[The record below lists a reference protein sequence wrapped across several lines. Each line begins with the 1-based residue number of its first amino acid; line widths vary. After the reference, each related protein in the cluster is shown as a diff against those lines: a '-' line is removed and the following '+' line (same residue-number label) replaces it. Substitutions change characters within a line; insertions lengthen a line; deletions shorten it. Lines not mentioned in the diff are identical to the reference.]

1 MAPAHE
7 DRPPEHSAGDH
18 GESPARLRQ
27 PSRQPSRARE
37 NASTTYGSSRGDT
50 VFTDGDASAAAPGT
64 SADGHERKPWLKRV
78 AARLGLDMPT
88 LKMMLKGSLPPI
100 IAISMLQSR
109 AATAYFSSIGYEV
122 SIISVLAVAI
132 LPRGK
137 YLQTLVLNLTAI
149 ATGTALAMLVLWC
162 GVQARLHTSS
172 LPPQTATTT
181 SDTTTGPPRRLPY
194 NGSQSTVCALWL
206 FFSIWLVNL
215 VRAKAPSFNIP
226 TILFSILVDIACMN
240 GPQLGSTAAAW
251 VLVRR
256 LLTSML
262 AALAIATV
270 VSLLIFPVSSRG
282 VVVRQLGAGVG
293 LLRKAV
299 RLQGEYLRGLEN
311 VDMFAL
317 RTVETS
323 VGGGVV
329 RAGDRVC
336 GATQS
341 ETDDDGGDRSEQR
354 RWMGLR
360 RRKRKARRK
369 LRKEQKK
376 MESPASDNMGMER
389 EQEVAL
395 DLKRT
400 VLQLRGLS
408 GKLQSDIGFAKN
420 EVGWGKLSPRDLG
433 EVFKYFRAIFIPVMG
448 MATIMDV
455 FRRTAERRGWITDED
470 EETPV
475 EVIEEKWE
483 ERRLWNGLMR
493 ELHEPFAILSE
504 AIDQGLEH
512 AALQLEIVRR
522 TKGSRKRN
530 AAAKKVPS
538 ASADVEARA
547 GETAPGESEF
557 SRNIEE
563 KLQRFYKCKGDTIR
577 YWAKERGLSADSDGG
592 RPGTANMDF
601 RWRSQGQLYVLLY
614 LEQLMQATGEAV
626 HDLVLFA
633 DAKVADGTMSS
644 KRLLV
649 PGLHQ
654 MRKWASSVL
663 GRRGASRDPTAQES
677 SDVMDQGGIVVHLG
691 PGFARRRDLEHLPP
705 ESAWE
710 RLGDGVRVLS
720 ALLSSEASAFGI
732 RVACATMTVAI
743 VGFVETTQV
752 FFQEHRLVW
761 AMIVIAMG
769 MTQTSGQSIFGFL
782 CRVGGT
788 VVAMLSSFIIW
799 YMVGEQP
806 AGVIV
811 MMWLF
816 TFVDYYFFL
825 KYPRFVPA
833 TMLIIFTQVLII
845 GYELQ
850 VGVIGIR
857 ASEALGTIYYPTYL
871 LAPYRVAAVAGGCL
885 VAFFWT
891 VFPSPLTDRTWLRR
905 DLSAT
910 LYLLANYFSAIS
922 QTIRVQLDEE
932 EAQKQWKQ
940 PQQLLEEETE
950 QPPPQLEVASP
961 AHHLAKVRH
970 KIFGKLMLLLPSL
983 ESHSDWQSWEP
994 TIGGRFP
1001 REVYDDILL
1010 RSNRI
1015 LNYLTLMSYTA
1026 TRSPHSGPSASSRPS
1041 SADERWVRTLR
1052 AVLDEVQPAHHQI
1065 VSTLALLS
1073 NALLS
1078 GQSLPPFIQMP
1089 SLYGVRNPRLPGD
1102 RPAGGGGCLHH
1113 THPGR
1118 PCPWASPFS
1127 SSSGA
1132 AVTGTDDDDDDE
1144 DVGGNLADML
1154 DPRNVEQRGYTEF
1167 AVMQVC
1173 STLVRD
1179 DLQAL
1184 VRAVERLVG
1193 VVDFSYRVD
1202 TGAGDPLDGVKAA
1215 GKREGGK
1222 EKSTQQQQQQRQQ
1235 QQQQR
1240 QQQQRQQQQESSK
1253 RGVRRRR
1260 RRGTMVST
1268 AVDDSGS
1275 SSSSDMDSIR
1285 QRWPSRTSAG
1295 AG

>member
-1 MAPAHE
+1 MAPLHRHPYA
-7 DRPPEHSAGDH
+7 
-18 GESPARLRQ
+18 ESPAQEVVSAQ
-27 PSRQPSRARE
+27 PSRVGE
-37 NASTTYGSSRGDT
+37 NAAGTSYPSSRGGT
-50 VFTDGDASAAAPGT
+50 VFADGDASVGAPSVSVAGVR
-64 SADGHERKPWLKRV
+64 EKKPWLKRL
-78 AARLGLDMPT
+78 AARLGLDLLT
-88 LKMMLKGSLPPI
+88 LKLMLKGSLPPI

-109 AATAYFSSIGYEV
+109 AATDYFSSIGYEV
-122 SIISVLAVAI
+122 SIVSVLAVAI

-137 YLQTLVLNLTAI
+137 YLQTLVLNLTAVI
-149 ATGTALAMLVLWC
+149 AGTGLAMLVLWL
-162 GVQARLHTSS
+162 GVQARLNTST
-172 LPPQTATTT
+172 LPPQTTT
-181 SDTTTGPPRRLPY
+181 SNTTTGRPQRLPY
-194 NGSQSTVCALWL
+194 NGPQSAVCAVWL

-226 TILFSILVDIACMN
+226 TILFSILLNIACMN

-251 VLVRR
+251 LLVRR

-262 AALAIATV
+262 TALAIASA
-270 VSLLIFPVSSRG
+270 VSLLVFPVSSRG

-317 RTVETS
+317 HTVETS
-323 VGGGVV
+323 VGGGIV
-329 RAGDRVC
+329 RAG
-336 GATQS
+336 GGTGTAIQS
-341 ETDDDGGDRSEQR
+341 DTDDGGEDQSEERRS
-354 RWMGLR
+354 WMGLR
-360 RRKRKARRK
+360 RRRRKTRRK
-369 LRKEQKK
+369 LKKTQKRAERTGSRDDK
-376 MESPASDNMGMER
+376 TGMER
-389 EQEVAL
+389 EQAVAL
-395 DLKRT
+395 DLKGT

-420 EVGWGKLSPRDLG
+420 EVGWGKLSARDLG

-455 FRRTAERRGWITDED
+455 FRRTAERRGWIPEDD
-470 EETPV
+470 EETPA
-475 EVIEEKWE
+475 EVMEEKWE

-522 TKGSRKRN
+522 PKVSKKRAGV
-530 AAAKKVPS
+530 AAPS
-538 ASADVEARA
+538 ASGDVEARG
-547 GETAPGESEF
+547 GETAPGEAEF
-557 SRNIEE
+557 SRSIEE
-563 KLQRFYKCKGDTIR
+563 KLQRFYKRKGNTIR
-577 YWAKERGLSADSDGG
+577 YWAKERGLSSDPNGAG
-592 RPGTANMDF
+592 SRPGTANMDF

-626 HDLVLFA
+626 HELVLFA
-633 DAKVADGTMSS
+633 DGKVADGTMSS
-644 KRLLV
+644 KRLLI

-663 GRRGASRDPTAQES
+663 GRRGEQSRDPSAQES

-705 ESAWE
+705 ESTWE
-710 RLGDGVRVLS
+710 RLGDGVRALS
-720 ALLSSEASAFGI
+720 ALLSSEASAFGM
-732 RVACATMTVAI
+732 RVAFATMTVAV

-752 FFQEHRLVW
+752 FFQQHRLVW

-788 VVAMLSSFIIW
+788 IIAMLSSFVIW
-799 YMVGEQP
+799 YMVGEHP

-833 TMLIIFTQVLII
+833 TMLVIFTQVLII

-857 ASEALGTIYYPTYL
+857 ASEALGTIYYPTHL
-871 LAPYRVAAVAGGCL
+871 LAPYRVAVVAGGCL

-932 EAQKQWKQ
+932 EAQQQ
-940 PQQLLEEETE
+940 QQQLEKDTE
-950 QPPPQLEVASP
+950 QPPPLPEVASP

-983 ESHSDWQSWEP
+983 ESHSNWQNWEP

-1026 TRSPHSGPSASSRPS
+1026 TRSPHSGPFASSPPS
-1041 SADERWVRTLR
+1041 PADERWVRTLR

-1078 GQSLPPFIQMP
+1078 GQSLPPFIRMP
-1089 SLYGVRNPRLPGD
+1089 SLYGVLNPRLPGG
-1102 RPAGGGGCLHH
+1102 RRAGGGGCLHH
-1113 THPGR
+1113 SHPGR

-1132 AVTGTDDDDDDE
+1132 GSDDDGDGG
-1144 DVGGNLADML
+1144 DVGENLADML

-1167 AVMQVC
+1167 AIMQVC

-1202 TGAGDPLDGVKAA
+1202 IGAGDTAGRAEAA
-1215 GKREGGK
+1215 DRGDEK
-1222 EKSTQQQQQQRQQ
+1222 ENSTGQLRQQ
-1235 QQQQR
+1235 QQGGGR
-1240 QQQQRQQQQESSK
+1240 R
-1253 RGVRRRR
+1253 RAVRRRK
-1260 RRGTMVST
+1260 RRGTNVST

-1285 QRWPSRTSAG
+1285 QQRPPRVSAG
-1295 AG
+1295 RG

>member
-1 MAPAHE
+1 MAPSHE
-7 DRPPEHSAGDH
+7 SRPPEHSTGGRH
-18 GESPARLRQ
+18 GESPARPRQ

-37 NASTTYGSSRGDT
+37 NGSTTYGSSRGDT
-50 VFTDGDASAAAPGT
+50 VFTDGDASAAAPST
-64 SADGHERKPWLKRV
+64 SADGHERRPWLKRV
-78 AARLGLDMPT
+78 AARLDLDMLT

-100 IAISMLQSR
+100 IVISMLQSR
-109 AATAYFSSIGYEV
+109 AATAYFSSTGYEV

-149 ATGTALAMLVLWC
+149 ATGAALAMLVLWC

-172 LPPQTATTT
+172 LPPQPTTTTT

-206 FFSIWLVNL
+206 FLSIWLVNL

-240 GPQLGSTAAAW
+240 GPNLGSTAAAW
-251 VLVRR
+251 ALVRR

-262 AALAIATV
+262 VALATSTF
-270 VSLLIFPVSSRG
+270 VSLFIFPVSSRG
-282 VVVRQLGAGVG
+282 VVVRQLGVGVG

-299 RLQGEYLRGLEN
+299 RLQGEYLHGLEN

-329 RAGDRVC
+329 RAGGGVC
-336 GATQS
+336 DATQS
-341 ETDDDGGDRSEQR
+341 ETDDDGGDGTEQR

-360 RRKRKARRK
+360 RRKRKPRRK

-376 MESPASDNMGMER
+376 MEGPESDNMGMER
-389 EQEVAL
+389 EHEVAL

-400 VLQLRGLS
+400 VLQLRSLS

-470 EETPV
+470 EETPL

-522 TKGSRKRN
+522 PRGSRKRN
-530 AAAKKVPS
+530 TAAAAAAAAAKTAPS
-538 ASADVEARA
+538 ASADVEACA
-547 GETAPGESEF
+547 EKTAPGESEF

-577 YWAKERGLSADSDGG
+577 YWAKERGLSADSNGS
-592 RPGTANMDF
+592 RAGTANMDF

-626 HDLVLFA
+626 HDLVQFA

-663 GRRGASRDPTAQES
+663 GRRGASQDPTAQES
-677 SDVMDQGGIVVHLG
+677 SDVMDQGGIIVHLG
-691 PGFARRRDLEHLPP
+691 PGFAQRRDLEHLPP

-710 RLGDGVRVLS
+710 RLGDGVRALS
-720 ALLSSEASAFGI
+720 ALLSSEASAYGI

-788 VVAMLSSFIIW
+788 VVAMLSSFVIW

-811 MMWLF
+811 MMWFF

-871 LAPYRVAAVAGGCL
+871 LAPYRVAVVAGGCL

-940 PQQLLEEETE
+940 PQQQLEEETE

-983 ESHSDWQSWEP
+983 ESHSSWQSWEP

-1026 TRSPHSGPSASSRPS
+1026 TRSPHSGPSASSQS
-1041 SADERWVRTLR
+1041 SLADERWVRTLR
-1052 AVLDEVQPAHHQI
+1052 AVLNEVQPAHHQI

-1102 RPAGGGGCLHH
+1102 RLAGGGGCLHH

-1127 SSSGA
+1127 SSSSA
-1132 AVTGTDDDDDDE
+1132 AVAGTNDDGDDD

-1202 TGAGDPLDGVKAA
+1202 TVAEDPLRSTEAVD
-1215 GKREGGK
+1215 KRGGGK
-1222 EKSTQQQQQQRQQ
+1222 GKSTQEQQH
-1235 QQQQR
+1235 
-1240 QQQQRQQQQESSK
+1240 RQQQQESGK
-1253 RGVRRRR
+1253 RGIRRRR

-1275 SSSSDMDSIR
+1275 SSSSDMDSIQ
-1285 QRWPSRTSAG
+1285 QRWPSRTPAG